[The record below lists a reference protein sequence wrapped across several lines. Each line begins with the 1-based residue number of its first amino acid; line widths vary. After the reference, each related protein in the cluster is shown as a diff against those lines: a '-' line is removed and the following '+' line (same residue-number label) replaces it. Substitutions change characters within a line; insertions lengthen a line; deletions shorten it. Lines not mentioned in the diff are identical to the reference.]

1 MAPLRLRLAGLGGI
15 LALVA
20 LGCGVGARALAFAT
34 SRRPAG
40 PMLTVSRSEL
50 KQAAGRLHKC
60 TMQAL
65 IKEKRPP
72 IPRPPR
78 EKRMTEAQK
87 TADAITHAVV
97 AVELLHWHGKLAG
110 NLEAAFRKCVYTPLL
125 PRLRRLTDRDASA
138 KEDFRLDE
146 SGNKQQ
152 RPSRVHDQI
161 VERQF
166 TLGHCFSNVA
176 LGALNRLDQALW
188 NSFAKMR
195 SRQAFIAAETKPLDD
210 PEAKTL
216 AAWSSGLITK
226 KNGDLIEIADRP
238 SGNGDGWS
246 NIWILPVF
254 VDHDRSSHSERQ
266 ALLMMLQH
274 VNVDRK
280 TEGVEDGSKGQARVY
295 ATHTPCISCLSSMCQ
310 FTRCWPGATVKVT
323 FDTWKETKR
332 WIGFDGPD
340 MQPMGMDA
348 DMLDEG
354 LPTFD

>member
-1 MAPLRLRLAGLGGI
+1 M
-15 LALVA
+15 
-20 LGCGVGARALAFAT
+20 
-34 SRRPAG
+34 
-40 PMLTVSRSEL
+40 
-50 KQAAGRLHKC
+50 
-60 TMQAL
+60 
-65 IKEKRPP
+65 
-72 IPRPPR
+72 
-78 EKRMTEAQK
+78 
-87 TADAITHAVV
+87 
-97 AVELLHWHGKLAG
+97 
-110 NLEAAFRKCVYTPLL
+110 
-125 PRLRRLTDRDASA
+125 
-138 KEDFRLDE
+138 
-146 SGNKQQ
+146 
-152 RPSRVHDQI
+152 
-161 VERQF
+161 
-166 TLGHCFSNVA
+166 A

-195 SRQAFIAAETKPLDD
+195 SRQAFITSETKPLDD

-354 LPTFD
+354 LPIFD